1 MYQCT
6 SCEAE
11 IADSDVRWAF
21 DEPYCDECFSESY
34 NYCSRC
40 DSVIYRSETHY
51 NSDGDPYCSDCYD
64 DDYDDDAPNN
74 PDVYDSDRELIISL
88 SRSWLQGKTETKRPI
103 YINSKDI
110 LLKTIKDKVGLVDN
124 PIYIF
129 GLVDRNEY
137 QILASDDI
145 YEEVKEFVLLNNLDV
160 IVHSSPGCNRIGIS
174 QTLRKNNQPEIINLI
189 RSITAVKETVPA

>member
-51 NSDGDPYCSDCYD
+51 NSDRDPYCSDCYD

-110 LLKTIKDKVGLVDN
+110 LLKTIKDRVGLVDN
-124 PIYIF
+124 PIYLF
-129 GLVDRNEY
+129 GLIDRDEY
-137 QILASDDI
+137 RSQQRRIYTPWPRITCSKSKVLPKSFLHLDAIAS
-145 YEEVKEFVLLNNLDV
+145 
-160 IVHSSPGCNRIGIS
+160 G
-174 QTLRKNNQPEIINLI
+174 
-189 RSITAVKETVPA
+189 

>member
-64 DDYDDDAPNN
+64 DDYDDDAPDN
-74 PDVYDSDRELIISL
+74 PEVYDSDRELIISL

-103 YINSKDI
+103 YINRKISF
-110 LLKTIKDKVGLVDN
+110 LRQSRIKSVWL
-124 PIYIF
+124 IIRYI
-129 GLVDRNEY
+129 
-137 QILASDDI
+137 SS
-145 YEEVKEFVLLNNLDV
+145 VLSTEMN
-160 IVHSSPGCNRIGIS
+160 
-174 QTLRKNNQPEIINLI
+174 I
-189 RSITAVKETVPA
+189 RSLQRRIYTPWSRITCSLNKALPRSFLHLAAIASG